1 MMKKLSDL
9 STISTSS
16 QMSDLT
22 AEIVKTNSIQ
32 LLLQDYDFQTEKEVA
47 QSIRRCY
54 ECIIADAYLRS
65 DDVRKNNPILLS
77 FYNRYKKHYTTIA
90 FEGYCENT
98 AKQMWLSFFAKKKRD
113 EQLQRLINLEP
124 KKELYN
130 TSKEQL
136 KQIYNFSDEDITK
149 LKLFCIQA
157 LKGRSFPDSLRRM
170 LYLYS
175 EQKKTGKTTF
185 ARVLAEV
192 LNGWK
197 EYEDSNLFNSQL
209 LIEMQIQNYSI
220 PKVAQYNCVVLDECF
235 YSDMQKTY
243 ARFKE
248 IITSRDGEGRLPY
261 GQPFKWEGVRNYI
274 ATSNENLSSFIADWS
289 DRRYYN
295 IDFKGLPM
303 QIDEQQLFNI
313 VKMFVTNI
321 NTDNFKNE
329 IDINYNSLEVDG
341 TRTINCND
349 YLIEMQQNVFT
360 KWLQDMDC
368 NCDKKFA
375 IINRLTTKKIIEYF
389 ASQKGSNAI
398 NHRKEIERA
407 FTEVYGEKYNGQYWL
422 LPDIKKKIN
431 ELNNNEEVDY
441 EQVNIPF

>member
-1 MMKKLSDL
+1 MMRKLNDY
-9 STISTSS
+9 STTSTSS
-16 QMSDLT
+16 QMADLT

-32 LLLQDYDFQTEKEVA
+32 LLLQEFDFNDEREVA

-90 FEGYCENT
+90 FEGYCENV
-98 AKQMWLSFFAKKKRD
+98 AKQMWLSFFAKKKRE
-113 EQLQRLINLEP
+113 EQLTKLLQSTP
-124 KKELYN
+124 QKELYEQA
-130 TSKEQL
+130 SERLKE
-136 KQIYNFSDEDITK
+136 IYNFTNEDITK
-149 LKLFCIQA
+149 LKLFCVQA

-170 LYLYS
+170 LYLHS
-175 EQKKTGKTTF
+175 EEKKTGKTTF

-192 LNGWK
+192 LNGW
-197 EYEDSNLFNSQL
+197 ECYEDSNLFNSQL
-209 LIEMQIQNYSI
+209 AVEMQIQNYSV

-274 ATSNENLSSFIADWS
+274 ATSNENLSTFIVDWS

-295 IDFKGLPM
+295 IDFKGVP
-303 QIDEQQLFNI
+303 EQVSELELFALI
-313 VKMFVTNI
+313 QQFVNNV
-321 NTDNFKNE
+321 NTDNYTAE
-329 IDINYNSLEVDG
+329 ITLNYNELEVRG

-349 YLIEMQQNVFT
+349 FKIEMQQELFVN
-360 KWLQDMDC
+360 WLQDMNCD
-368 NCDKKFA
+368 CDKKFA
-375 IINRLTTKKIIEYF
+375 IVNRLTTKKIVEYF
-389 ASQKGSNAI
+389 ASQKGSNAM
-398 NHRKEIERA
+398 NQRKEIERA
-407 FTEVYGEKYNGQYWL
+407 FTEVYGDKYNGQYWL
-422 LPDIKKKIN
+422 LPDIKKKIKELSN
-431 ELNNNEEVDY
+431 EDT
-441 EQVNIPF
+441 EQVNLPF

>member
-1 MMKKLSDL
+1 MMRKLDDY
-9 STISTSS
+9 STTSTSS
-16 QMSDLT
+16 QMADLT
-22 AEIVKTNSIQ
+22 AEIVETNSIQ
-32 LLLQDYDFQTEKEVA
+32 LLLQEFDFNDEREVA

-113 EQLQRLINLEP
+113 EQLAKLIQSTP
-124 KKELYN
+124 QQELY
-130 TSKEQL
+130 EQASERL
-136 KQIYNFSDEDITK
+136 KKIYKFTNEDITK
-149 LKLFCIQA
+149 LKLFCVQA

-175 EQKKTGKTTF
+175 EEKKTGKTTF

-192 LNGWK
+192 LNGW
-197 EYEDSNLFNSQL
+197 ECYEDSNLFNSQL
-209 LIEMQIQNYSI
+209 SIEMQIQNYSV

-274 ATSNENLSSFIADWS
+274 ATSNENLSTFIADWS

-295 IDFKGLPM
+295 IDFKGVP
-303 QIDEQQLFNI
+303 EQVSELELFALI
-313 VKMFVTNI
+313 KQFVNNV
-321 NTDNFKNE
+321 NTDNYTAE
-329 IDINYNSLEVDG
+329 ITLNYNELEVSG
-341 TRTINCND
+341 TKTINCND
-349 YLIEMQQNVFT
+349 YKIEMQQELFV
-360 KWLQDMDC
+360 KWLQDMNCD
-368 NCDKKFA
+368 CDKKFA
-375 IINRLTTKKIIEYF
+375 IVNRLTTKKIVEYF
-389 ASQKGSNAI
+389 ASQKGSNAM
-398 NHRKEIERA
+398 NQRKEIERA
-407 FTEVYGEKYNGQYWL
+407 FTDVYGEKYNGQYWL
-422 LPDIKKKIN
+422 LPDIKKKIKELSN
-431 ELNNNEEVDY
+431 EDT
-441 EQVNIPF
+441 EQVNLPF

>member
-1 MMKKLSDL
+1 MA
-9 STISTSS
+9 
-16 QMSDLT
+16 DLT
-22 AEIVKTNSIQ
+22 AEIVETNSIQ
-32 LLLQDYDFQTEKEVA
+32 LLLQEFDFNDEREVA

-113 EQLQRLINLEP
+113 EQLAKLIQSTP
-124 KKELYN
+124 QQELY
-130 TSKEQL
+130 EQASERL
-136 KQIYNFSDEDITK
+136 KKIYKFTNEDITK
-149 LKLFCIQA
+149 LKLFCVQA

-175 EQKKTGKTTF
+175 EEKKTGKTTF

-192 LNGWK
+192 LNGW
-197 EYEDSNLFNSQL
+197 ECYEDSNLFNSQL
-209 LIEMQIQNYSI
+209 SIEMQIQNYSV

-274 ATSNENLSSFIADWS
+274 ATSNENLSTFIADWS

-295 IDFKGLPM
+295 IDFKGVP
-303 QIDEQQLFNI
+303 EQVSELELFALI
-313 VKMFVTNI
+313 KQFVNNV
-321 NTDNFKNE
+321 NTDNYTAE
-329 IDINYNSLEVDG
+329 ITLNYNELEVSG
-341 TRTINCND
+341 TKTINCND
-349 YLIEMQQNVFT
+349 YKIEMQQELFV
-360 KWLQDMDC
+360 KWLQDMNCD
-368 NCDKKFA
+368 CDKKFA
-375 IINRLTTKKIIEYF
+375 IVNRLTTKKIVEYF
-389 ASQKGSNAI
+389 ASQKGSNAM
-398 NHRKEIERA
+398 NQRKEIERA
-407 FTEVYGEKYNGQYWL
+407 FTDVYGEKYNGQYWL
-422 LPDIKKKIN
+422 LPDIKKKIKELSN
-431 ELNNNEEVDY
+431 EDT
-441 EQVNIPF
+441 EQVNLPF